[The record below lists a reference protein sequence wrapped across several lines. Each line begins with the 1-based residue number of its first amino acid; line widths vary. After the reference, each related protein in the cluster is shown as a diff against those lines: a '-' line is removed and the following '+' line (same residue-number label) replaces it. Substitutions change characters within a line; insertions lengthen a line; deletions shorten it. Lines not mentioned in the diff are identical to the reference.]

1 MPVDR
6 PYCACATPPGT
17 SGIAVIRMAG
27 LGSAELMD
35 RVFTIRRTFGEA
47 KKVSQMP
54 GYTVAYGVLSDPE
67 DGHKI
72 DEVVCTRFT
81 APHSYTGEDSIEIS
95 CHGGI
100 AVQQEILRVLIRNGA
115 RPAEPGEFTKNAF
128 LAGKIDLSQA
138 EAVMDVISAESALA
152 LSSAEIQLAGA
163 LKNRIREISSDLY
176 TSFAALEMLVEF
188 PEHEDTPQ
196 NVNALRMKMQDS
208 LLAMNHLQSSYSQGR
223 ILRNGMGVVLGGV
236 PNSGKSSLFNRLT
249 GYDRAIVTSQPGTT
263 RDTLEVYTSVEGV
276 PIRLEDTAGIRE
288 TKDEIEQIGVSRA
301 QKALMESDL
310 LLWLCAPDGRDI
322 EFQSEFHV
330 ALSEIQNPSSVG
342 ILISMSDLMTDEAAE
357 QRKVSLKKSVEEWGL
372 SDRIAF
378 YLTISSESGQGID
391 QLGAKLRSYYEAKGQ
406 GRSAELVLTN
416 ERHYLAIQKAG
427 ESLSQAIEVLG
438 DGQYA
443 DLSCSLLRGAM
454 EMLAE
459 VTGDAVSD
467 ELVQTIFSR
476 FCVGK

>member
-47 KKVSQMP
+47 KKVSQIP

-152 LSSAEIQLAGA
+152 LSSAEIQLTGA

-208 LLAMNHLQSSYSQGR
+208 LLAMNPAERR
-223 ILRNGMGVVLGGV
+223 IVH
-236 PNSGKSSLFNRLT
+236 SSL
-249 GYDRAIVTSQPGTT
+249 
-263 RDTLEVYTSVEGV
+263 
-276 PIRLEDTAGIRE
+276 
-288 TKDEIEQIGVSRA
+288 
-301 QKALMESDL
+301 
-310 LLWLCAPDGRDI
+310 
-322 EFQSEFHV
+322 
-330 ALSEIQNPSSVG
+330 
-342 ILISMSDLMTDEAAE
+342 
-357 QRKVSLKKSVEEWGL
+357 
-372 SDRIAF
+372 
-378 YLTISSESGQGID
+378 
-391 QLGAKLRSYYEAKGQ
+391 
-406 GRSAELVLTN
+406 
-416 ERHYLAIQKAG
+416 
-427 ESLSQAIEVLG
+427 
-438 DGQYA
+438 
-443 DLSCSLLRGAM
+443 
-454 EMLAE
+454 
-459 VTGDAVSD
+459 
-467 ELVQTIFSR
+467 QT
-476 FCVGK
+476 